1 MLKTYIKAL
10 SMACHELGIMTGDCP
25 YSKYK
30 QCVNVSDCRDSGQCW
45 INFYLD
51 KACSA
56 LNKN

>member
-1 MLKTYIKAL
+1 
-10 SMACHELGIMTGDCP
+10 MTGDCP

-56 LNKN
+56 LNKNQEDIREIVSVQYL